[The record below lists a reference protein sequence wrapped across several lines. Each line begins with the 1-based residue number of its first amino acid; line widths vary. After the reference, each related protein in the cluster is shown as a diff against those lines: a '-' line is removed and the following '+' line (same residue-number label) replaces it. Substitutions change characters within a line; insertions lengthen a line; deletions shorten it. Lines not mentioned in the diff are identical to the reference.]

1 MKENQYSSRELLK
14 RFIPYYGNYKKLF
27 YSDMFAALLTIVA
40 EVSLPLI
47 VRSIT
52 NIASNNI
59 EELSVNFLI
68 KVTVLYMFLKIIE
81 IVSNFYMQKY
91 GHIMGAKI
99 ERDMR
104 KDIFTH
110 IQHLSDEFYS
120 TTKIGQL
127 LSRVTTDLFQVT
139 EFAHHCPEEFLVAF
153 VKTLVIFIILIN
165 INLTMTLVM
174 FILLPLMFILT
185 HKSRREFRAK
195 QLEQRQQIGEINS
208 NVQDSLL
215 GIRVV
220 KSFANEDL
228 EIENFDK
235 SNYTFLVIKSE
246 FYNAMAKFFAI
257 TKSLDALMYLSVI
270 FIGGILLINQ
280 KIQVGDFIIYTMYT
294 SVLLATITR
303 LINFMEVYENGLTG
317 IARFFELMD
326 VEPDIVDKE
335 DAIELKNVKGHIVF
349 NNVTFAYNNNSDN
362 PDLAE
367 TVLKDIDLDIKPGTK
382 IAIVGPSGGG
392 KTTLTN
398 LIPRFYDI
406 DEGEI
411 LIDGHDVR
419 NLQLKSLR
427 ENIGMVHQDVYLF
440 SGTLSENIS
449 YGKLDASKEEIL
461 EACRLAGAMEFIE
474 KLPQGID
481 TYVGERGVMLSG
493 GQKQRI
499 SIARVFLKNPPILI
513 LDEATSALDNKSEQ
527 IVQESLEVLSEG
539 RTTITIAHRLSTI
552 INADKIIVLTE
563 DGIQETG
570 THRELLE
577 RKGEYYKLYNRVDN
591 HIMG

>member
-294 SVLLATITR
+294 SALLATITR

-326 VEPDIVDKE
+326 VEPDLVDKE

-362 PDLAE
+362 PDLAKI
-367 TVLKDIDLDIKPGTK
+367 VLKDIDLDIKPGTK

-440 SGTLSENIS
+440 SGTLAENIS

-474 KLPQGID
+474 KLPHGID

-527 IVQESLEVLSEG
+527 IVQESLELLSEG

>member
-27 YSDMFAALLTIVA
+27 YSDMFAALLTMVA

-165 INLTMTLVM
+165 INLNMTLVM
-174 FILLPLMFILT
+174 FVLLPLMFILT
-185 HKSRREFRAK
+185 HKSRSEFRAK

-294 SVLLATITR
+294 SALLATITR

-362 PDLAE
+362 PDLAK

-440 SGTLSENIS
+440 SGTLAENIS

-474 KLPQGID
+474 KLPHGID

-527 IVQESLEVLSEG
+527 IVQESLELLSEG

>member
-294 SVLLATITR
+294 SALLATITR

-326 VEPDIVDKE
+326 VEPDLVDKE

-362 PDLAE
+362 PDLAKI
-367 TVLKDIDLDIKPGTK
+367 VLKDIDLDIKPGTK

-440 SGTLSENIS
+440 SGTLAENIS

-474 KLPQGID
+474 KLPHGID

-527 IVQESLEVLSEG
+527 IVQESLELLSEG

-577 RKGEYYKLYNRVDN
+577 RKGEYYKLYNKVDN

>member
-27 YSDMFAALLTIVA
+27 YSDMFAALLTMVA

-174 FILLPLMFILT
+174 FVLLPLMFILT

-294 SVLLATITR
+294 SALLATITR

-362 PDLAE
+362 PDLAK

-440 SGTLSENIS
+440 SGTLAENIS

-474 KLPQGID
+474 KLPHGID

-527 IVQESLEVLSEG
+527 IVQESLELLSEG

>member
-294 SVLLATITR
+294 SALLATITR

-326 VEPDIVDKE
+326 VEPDIVDKK

-362 PDLAE
+362 PDLAK

-440 SGTLSENIS
+440 SGTLAENIS

-474 KLPQGID
+474 KLPHGID

-527 IVQESLEVLSEG
+527 IVQESLELLSEG

>member
-165 INLTMTLVM
+165 INLNMTLVM
-174 FILLPLMFILT
+174 FVLLPLMFILT
-185 HKSRREFRAK
+185 HKSRSEFRAK

-294 SVLLATITR
+294 SALLATITR

-362 PDLAE
+362 PDLAK

-440 SGTLSENIS
+440 SGTLAENIS

-474 KLPQGID
+474 KLPHGID

-527 IVQESLEVLSEG
+527 IVQESLELLSEG